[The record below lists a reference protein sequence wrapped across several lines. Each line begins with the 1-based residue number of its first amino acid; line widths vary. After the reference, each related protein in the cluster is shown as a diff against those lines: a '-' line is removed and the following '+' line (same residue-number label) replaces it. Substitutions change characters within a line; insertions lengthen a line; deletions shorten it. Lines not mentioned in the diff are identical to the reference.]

1 MKAREHM
8 RSMLWPI
15 SSLLLSYLL
24 LSLRAKTHS
33 GSELPDLGLTS
44 GFEPPDP
51 GGRNHSKS

>member
-33 GSELPDLGLTS
+33 GSELPDLGLTN

-51 GGRNHSKS
+51 GGRNHS